1 MIDPPV
7 GGYGRT
13 RYLEQLR
20 QRKAQAEAAAGD
32 DSALRSAVDAAKPSS
47 WRTAVPRHTFN
58 FVTGVGGCAYLLY
71 TWCTPLMRAAC
82 FAVLCTT
89 VVFHG
94 AHVLGEAAWADRVF
108 MKVDVGAVACGTA
121 ALVWSTTGAVR
132 WNCVSATAALLL
144 LWLPTFGP
152 LKGIPYNPIQ
162 SVVHVGGVFIHL
174 FAQEQVC
181 GPG

>member
-20 QRKAQAEAAAGD
+20 HRKAQAEAAAGD
-32 DSALRSAVDAAKPSS
+32 DAALRSAVDAAKPAS
-47 WRTAVPRHTFN
+47 WRTVVPRHTFN

-94 AHVLGEAAWADRVF
+94 AHVDLHEDAVGPRGLAEH
-108 MKVDVGAVACGTA
+108 VGAVEDDGRAEHGEA
-121 ALVWSTTGAVR
+121 RGAHQRRAPRV
-132 WNCVSATAALLL
+132 
-144 LWLPTFGP
+144 
-152 LKGIPYNPIQ
+152 
-162 SVVHVGGVFIHL
+162 
-174 FAQEQVC
+174 
-181 GPG
+181 

>member
-20 QRKAQAEAAAGD
+20 HRKAQAEAAAGD
-32 DSALRSAVDAAKPSS
+32 DAALRSAVDAAKPAS
-47 WRTAVPRHTFN
+47 WRTVVPRHTFN

-71 TWCTPLMRAAC
+71 TWCTPLMRLLLRRA
-82 FAVLCTT
+82 LHGR
-89 VVFHG
+89 VFHG
-94 AHVLGEAAWADRVF
+94 AHVLGEAAADRVF
-108 MKVDVGAVACGTA
+108 MKVDVGAVAYGTA

-132 WNCVSATAALLL
+132 WICVTRDALLL

-174 FAQEQVC
+174 FAQERVC
-181 GPG
+181 GSNE

>member
-1 MIDPPV
+1 MSETV
-7 GGYGRT
+7 
-13 RYLEQLR
+13 
-20 QRKAQAEAAAGD
+20 
-32 DSALRSAVDAAKPSS
+32 
-47 WRTAVPRHTFN
+47 
-58 FVTGVGGCAYLLY
+58 GVGDVYRVVNY
-71 TWCTPLMRAAC
+71 TS
-82 FAVLCTT
+82 
-89 VVFHG
+89 G
-94 AHVLGEAAWADRVF
+94 S
-108 MKVDVGAVACGTA
+108 GTA

-181 GPG
+181 GSG

>member
-1 MIDPPV
+1 MD
-7 GGYGRT
+7 GRSCMK
-13 RYLEQLR
+13 LKLLR
-20 QRKAQAEAAAGD
+20 AMKLGMVTPGSATDGTHHGLNCV
-32 DSALRSAVDAAKPSS
+32 DSFDHHCPWTGTCIGRRNYRSFLCFVWA
-47 WRTAVPRHTFN
+47 TAFTIVW
-58 FVTGVGGCAYLLY
+58 TG
-71 TWCTPLMRAAC
+71 
-82 FAVLCTT
+82 VLCTT

-181 GPG
+181 GSG